1 MKEVVITLSLVFAL
15 QMSFSQNKIT
25 KEKKQN
31 NICNIIIQTNGDCH
45 SCKEKIEMGLI
56 YEKGIRDVDYDI
68 KTSKITVKYNAKK
81 TNHDVIRNVIN
92 QLGYDADDKK
102 ADKRSNVQ
110 DKQHQHH

>member
-25 KEKKQN
+25 KEKNK
-31 NICNIIIQTNGDCH
+31 IIFAI
-45 SCKEKIEMGLI
+45 SLFKPMEIAIRKEKIEMGLI

-81 TNHDVIRNVIN
+81 TNPDVIRNVIN